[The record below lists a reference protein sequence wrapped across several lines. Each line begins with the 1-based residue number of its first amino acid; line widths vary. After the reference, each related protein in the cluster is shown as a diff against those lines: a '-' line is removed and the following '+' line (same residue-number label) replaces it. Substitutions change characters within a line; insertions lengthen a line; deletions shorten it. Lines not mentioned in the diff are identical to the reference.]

1 MRAARASQATARY
14 RAHHHLDFPFL
25 AAPKAEA
32 PVAKPAPP
40 AKTQPATEVPAAVV
54 PRKPAAAV
62 VEAAPVPA
70 AEPKAEPKA
79 AAAKAVAKTPAAPVV
94 EEAIAPSAEGP
105 ARRAASPITR
115 SRVAV
120 APAPEEE
127 GPEASW
133 VLDSAP
139 EAEPTEGA
147 HLWAG
152 VALLRQTCMRVLLER
167 SFPSAACK
175 SFHHLACI
183 QWSPSLPRRLPLPSR
198 RLRCQKS
205 ECDSSY
211 CRVLCPRVIAVV
223 ICLVLNG
230 CHFCLLL

>member
-1 MRAARASQATARY
+1 MRPVGAAPLLRQVWGMGESARWCTARSMRTARASQATARY
-14 RAHHHLDFPFL
+14 RAHHYLGVPFL

-32 PVAKPAPP
+32 PVAKPAPS

-70 AEPKAEPKA
+70 TEPKAEPKA
-79 AAAKAVAKTPAAPVV
+79 AAATAVAKTPAAPVV

-105 ARRAASPITR
+105 ARRAASPVTR

-139 EAEPTEGA
+139 EAEPTGGA

-152 VALLRQTCMRVLLER
+152 VALLRQTACGPCWKGASPPPPASHSITLPTYSGLQACQGGCR
-167 SFPSAACK
+167 SRPVA
-175 SFHHLACI
+175 
-183 QWSPSLPRRLPLPSR
+183 
-198 RLRCQKS
+198 
-205 ECDSSY
+205 
-211 CRVLCPRVIAVV
+211 
-223 ICLVLNG
+223 
-230 CHFCLLL
+230 